1 MFFVLD
7 FVDLNGFGGGIVE
20 KYYIFDLN
28 ILEKIF
34 FFVLL
39 NK

>member
-28 ILEKIF
+28 
-34 FFVLL
+34 
-39 NK
+39 NR

>member
-28 ILEKIF
+28 NI
-34 FFVLL
+34 
-39 NK
+39 

>member
-1 MFFVLD
+1 MFLVLD

-28 ILEKIF
+28 
-34 FFVLL
+34 
-39 NK
+39 NR

>member
-28 ILEKIF
+28 KR
-34 FFVLL
+34 
-39 NK
+39 